1 MIQDGLSRQSTRAG
15 TQPFQV
21 IANVIWPKKLY
32 LDVFDKCAFG
42 GSYLSLA
49 RTSSFSRVT
58 RRSCPRA
65 RRIAVGERADVFDM
79 SESCH
84 VVVGRVADAAGSM
97 PRCTVLAHRA

>member
-1 MIQDGLSRQSTRAG
+1 MAQKA
-15 TQPFQV
+15 V
-21 IANVIWPKKLY
+21 

-42 GSYLSLA
+42 RSDLSLA
-49 RTSSFSRVT
+49 RTSSFPRVA

-79 SESCH
+79 PESCH